1 MTRPGAHRSTIS
13 AGQASPATS
22 SAADSKPSGG
32 SAATAEGV
40 WLNTLTCSL
49 TSKVWKSSGEPAT
62 DSGTT
67 TSRPPNNSAL
77 QISST
82 EASKANE
89 CHCAHTCPGRC
100 EFSDSS
106 SWVTLWW
113 VTATPLGTPV
123 VPEV

>member
-1 MTRPGAHRSTIS
+1 MTRPGAHLSTIS
-13 AGQASPATS
+13 AGQASPATKT
-22 SAADSKPSGG
+22 AVEPKPSGG
-32 SAATAEGV
+32 SAASAEGV
-40 WLNTLTCSL
+40 WLNMLTCSPA
-49 TSKVWKSSGEPAT
+49 SKVWKSSGVLAT

-89 CHCAHTCPGRC
+89 CHCAHTCPGTC

-106 SWVTLWW
+106 SWVTLRWAI
-113 VTATPLGTPV
+113 ATPFGTPV